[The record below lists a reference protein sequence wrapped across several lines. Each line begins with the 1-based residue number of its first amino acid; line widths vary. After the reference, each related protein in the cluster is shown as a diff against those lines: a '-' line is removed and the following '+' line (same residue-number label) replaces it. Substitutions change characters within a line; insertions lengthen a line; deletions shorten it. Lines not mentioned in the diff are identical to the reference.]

1 MSLVGKQES
10 ELLLI
15 FNWGAKLDLLGVVPF
30 FFFLMESGVV
40 PIDYNS
46 W

>member
-15 FNWGAKLDLLGVVPF
+15 FNWGAKLDLFGVVPF
-30 FFFLMESGVV
+30 FFMESGVV